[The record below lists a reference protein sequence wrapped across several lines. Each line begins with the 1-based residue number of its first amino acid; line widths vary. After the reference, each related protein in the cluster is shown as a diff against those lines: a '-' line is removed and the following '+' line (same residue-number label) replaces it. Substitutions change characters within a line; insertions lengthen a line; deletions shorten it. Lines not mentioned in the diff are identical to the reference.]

1 MASIVGLRHI
11 VITPSRDES
20 DLLPNLIE
28 SMKEQSIRPS
38 QWIIVDHNSKDDTRR
53 IVQEY
58 MRENSWIE
66 YLRVSDEKPRRRGS
80 QIAKLFNDGIN
91 SSTIDWD
98 FCSKIDAD
106 MVLPRDYFQRI
117 FSEFEKSINL
127 GIASGSCYVLE
138 GRRKI
143 TETVSKDHT
152 RGGLKTYR
160 RDCYSSMGGISQVN
174 GWDGIDNIVAQMKGW
189 ETRNFPE
196 IEVRHMRRT
205 GAYRGL
211 SRGCFEAGQFAYS
224 MRYLMPYIVARSIHR
239 MFSKPPIIGGIA
251 MFLGYVQ
258 AFLSR
263 HPPAC
268 NSEVIAHLRKKQ
280 KKRIFFWSS
289 RYN

>member
-1 MASIVGLRHI
+1 FSRNNRIFRKIGLRSFDTNYDPVDYRERNGDQNENLQHPHQTYYVIHGLPSIKPYTYAWRTPEAIMASIVGLSHI

-28 SMKEQSIRPS
+28 SMKEQSIRPN

-58 MRENSWIE
+58 MGENSWIE

-106 MVLPRDYFQRI
+106 MVLPGDYFQRI

-138 GRRKI
+138 GRRKF

-160 RDCYSSMGGISQVN
+160 RDCY
-174 GWDGIDNIVAQMKGW
+174 
-189 ETRNFPE
+189 
-196 IEVRHMRRT
+196 
-205 GAYRGL
+205 
-211 SRGCFEAGQFAYS
+211 
-224 MRYLMPYIVARSIHR
+224 
-239 MFSKPPIIGGIA
+239 
-251 MFLGYVQ
+251 
-258 AFLSR
+258 
-263 HPPAC
+263 
-268 NSEVIAHLRKKQ
+268 
-280 KKRIFFWSS
+280 
-289 RYN
+289 